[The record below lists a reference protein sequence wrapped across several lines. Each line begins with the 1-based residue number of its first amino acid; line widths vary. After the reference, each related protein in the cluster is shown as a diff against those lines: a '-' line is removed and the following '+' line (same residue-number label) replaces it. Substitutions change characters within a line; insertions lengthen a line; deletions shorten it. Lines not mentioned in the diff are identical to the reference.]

1 MLCLVKVMKYFF
13 LIVVLTLISL
23 KSHSIQIMTECVS
36 ETGSSTFKIFFETK
50 NNSGFLDYE
59 FMNQEVRYLA
69 TLEPVFEGKIFG
81 SAEFL
86 SSTTGE
92 TKAYP
97 FVFVL
102 NLNDRTFTENIKYNC
117 D

>member
-13 LIVVLTLISL
+13 LVVVLSIVSL
-23 KSHSIQIMTECVS
+23 KSHSIQIMTECIS
-36 ETGSSTFKIFFETK
+36 ESGSSTFKIVFETK

-86 SSTTGE
+86 LTTE
-92 TKAYP
+92 LLLKI
-97 FVFVL
+97 L
-102 NLNDRTFTENIKYNC
+102 NIIVIKIKRASDRPYH
-117 D
+117 

>member
-1 MLCLVKVMKYFF
+1 MKYFF
-13 LIVVLTLISL
+13 LIVVLSLISL
-23 KSHSIQIMTECVS
+23 KSHSIQIMAECVS
-36 ETGSSTFKIFFETK
+36 ESGSSTFKIDFETK
-50 NNSGFLDYE
+50 FNSGFLDYE

-92 TKAYP
+92 TKANP
-97 FVFVL
+97 FDFVL

>member
-1 MLCLVKVMKYFF
+1 MKYFF
-13 LIVVLTLISL
+13 LIVVLSLISL

-36 ETGSSTFKIFFETK
+36 ESGSSTFKIDFETK
-50 NNSGFLDYE
+50 DNSGFLDYE
-59 FMNQEVRYLA
+59 YMNQEVRYLA
-69 TLEPVFEGKIFG
+69 ILEPVFEGKIFG

-92 TKAYP
+92 TKAVP